1 MEILMMMDD
10 KKKKKKILCKSS
22 CTGDIAR
29 KRESAAIWNLKP
41 EWSGC
46 TTGSREVPGERKPV
60 TRDDDDDDDDNSN
73 NDGSRNANIL

>member
-1 MEILMMMDD
+1 
-10 KKKKKKILCKSS
+10 
-22 CTGDIAR
+22 
-29 KRESAAIWNLKP
+29 LKP

-60 TRDDDDDDDDNSN
+60 TRDDDDDDDNSN